1 MDGVIIDS
9 TVTHTEAWKGYLL
22 THGIEIPDIE
32 QRMLGKHND
41 EIVRDFF
48 PSGDLT
54 PELIRTHGARK
65 EQFYRDLI
73 APVFASRLVPGIHDF
88 LSRVKVS
95 PTGLATNA
103 EPANIEFVLERAG
116 LRNCFQAIVSA
127 HDVDRPKPFPDVY
140 LHAAKLLHVAPENCV
155 VFEDSLSGVAAARA
169 AGMRVVGVLT
179 TLSGFVNVDLTI
191 RDFRDSRLNQWVS
204 TLTAPV

>member
-1 MDGVIIDS
+1 
-9 TVTHTEAWKGYLL
+9 
-22 THGIEIPDIE
+22 
-32 QRMLGKHND
+32 MLGKHND

-54 PELIRTHGARK
+54 PELIQSHGARK
-65 EQFYRDLI
+65 EQFFRDLV

-88 LSRVKVS
+88 LSHLKGS

-116 LRNCFQAIVSA
+116 LRDCFQAIVSG
-127 HDVDRPKPFPDVY
+127 HDVDRPKPSPDVY
-140 LHAAKLLHVAPENCV
+140 LHAAKLLDAAPETCV
-155 VFEDSLSGVAAARA
+155 VFEDSLTGVAAARS

-179 TLSGFVNVDLTI
+179 TLSGFANVDLTI
-191 RDFRDSRLNQWVS
+191 RDFRDPALYQWLS
-204 TLTAPV
+204 TLTVQV